1 MRTCRGHEKNARIAA
16 RIKEMTGD
24 SATGGNG
31 RNGGVLP
38 DFSPHG
44 RLKAFFSFPLF
55 FLFFFFFFF
64 SFFSVFLSRRVT
76 SYLFFSHRARSVEAC
91 RIIEIR

>member
-24 SATGGNG
+24 SPTGGTAQRWG
-31 RNGGVLP
+31 APRLFTARSFKSVSLFP
-38 DFSPHG
+38 PFSP
-44 RLKAFFSFPLF
+44 LFSFL
-55 FLFFFFFFF
+55 
-64 SFFSVFLSRRVT
+64 SFFLSRRVM
-76 SYLFFSHRARSVEAC
+76 SYLFFSHHARQARSVEPC